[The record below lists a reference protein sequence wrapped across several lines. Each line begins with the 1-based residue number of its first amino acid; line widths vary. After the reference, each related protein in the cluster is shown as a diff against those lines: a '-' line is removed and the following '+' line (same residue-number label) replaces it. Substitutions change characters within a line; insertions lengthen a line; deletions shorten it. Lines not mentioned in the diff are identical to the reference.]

1 MPCAATRWQAA
12 GSSNKITEPSS
23 HKKFETGCNTSQSK
37 KGYEF
42 QMFKRILGR
51 SGIEVSALGLGCWAI
66 GGPFSWNGV
75 PKGWGQV
82 DDAQSIRAIHRAL
95 ELGITLFDTAAVYG
109 AGHSERVLGR
119 ALAGKREDVTIAT
132 KFGIEFDEA
141 TRQIT
146 GINMRLTGRQVRTA
160 CEESL
165 RRLGT
170 DYIDIYHLHPAEY
183 SLEHAGEV
191 RSALEDLVQD
201 GLIRTYGWSITSV
214 DGLEIFAA
222 GKHCGVTQ
230 NELNVMS
237 DPVEFRLACEAHNIG
252 WLCRGPLGMGLL
264 TGKYDRNSAVADDDI
279 RKEWDLSEKGKE
291 TERLNRLARIQTEL
305 KADGRTL
312 AQGALAWVWARS
324 ELAVPIPGFKNEA
337 QVLEN
342 VAAAGFGAL
351 DAERMVRIDDEL
363 CQFGPPLP
371 AIHS

>member
-1 MPCAATRWQAA
+1 
-12 GSSNKITEPSS
+12 
-23 HKKFETGCNTSQSK
+23 
-37 KGYEF
+37 
-42 QMFKRILGR
+42 MFTRILGR

-109 AGHSERVLGR
+109 AGHSERVLGQ
-119 ALAGKREDVTIAT
+119 ALAGKRDRVIIAT
-132 KFGIEFDEA
+132 KFGIEFDQA

-146 GINMRLTGRQVRTA
+146 GINTRLTAKHVRTA

-165 RRLGT
+165 WRLGT
-170 DYIDIYHLHPAEY
+170 DYIDIYQLHPAEY
-183 SLEHAGEV
+183 PIEHADEV
-191 RSALEDLVQD
+191 RNALEYLVQD

-214 DGLEIFAA
+214 EGLGVFAK

-237 DPVEFRLACEAHNIG
+237 DPVEFRQACEAHNIG

-264 TGKYDRNSAVADDDI
+264 TGKYNRNSAVADDDI
-279 RKEWDLSEKGKE
+279 RKEWDLSEKGRE

-312 AQGALAWVWARS
+312 AQGALAWIWARS
-324 ELAVPIPGFKNEA
+324 QLAVPIPGFKNEA
-337 QVLEN
+337 QVQEN

-351 DAERMVRIDDEL
+351 DAERMARIDEEL
-363 CQFGPPLP
+363 SQFDTPLP

>member
-1 MPCAATRWQAA
+1 
-12 GSSNKITEPSS
+12 
-23 HKKFETGCNTSQSK
+23 
-37 KGYEF
+37 
-42 QMFKRILGR
+42 MFKRILGR

-66 GGPFSWNGV
+66 GGPFSWNGE

-109 AGHSERVLGR
+109 AGHSERVLGQ
-119 ALAGKREDVTIAT
+119 ALANKRERVTIAT

-141 TRQIT
+141 TRQII
-146 GINMRLTGRQVRTA
+146 GINMRLTAKQVRTA
-160 CEESL
+160 CEDSL

-183 SLEHAGEV
+183 SLEHASEV
-191 RSALEDLVQD
+191 RSALEDLVKD

-214 DGLEIFAA
+214 EGLEVFAN

-237 DPVEFRLACEAHNIG
+237 DPVEFRLACEAHSIG

-264 TGKYDRNSAVADDDI
+264 TGKYDRNSEVADDDI
-279 RKEWDLSEKGKE
+279 RKEWDLSEKGRE
-291 TERLNRLARIQTEL
+291 TERLSRLARIQTDL

-324 ELAVPIPGFKNEA
+324 QLAVPIPGFKNEA

-342 VAAAGFGAL
+342 ADAARFGAL
-351 DAERMVRIDDEL
+351 DAERMARIDDEL
-363 CQFGPPLP
+363 SQFGPPLP
-371 AIHS
+371 AIHPEISGAKAR